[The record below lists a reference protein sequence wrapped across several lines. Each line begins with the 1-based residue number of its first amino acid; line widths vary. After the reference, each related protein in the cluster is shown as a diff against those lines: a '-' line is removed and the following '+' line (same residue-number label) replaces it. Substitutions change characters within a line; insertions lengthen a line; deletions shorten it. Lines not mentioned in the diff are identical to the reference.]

1 MPEEK
6 TPLDRFTDLS
16 WDDLN
21 HWVGSK
27 IVSSGRNYQQQGRVT
42 ELVTTNEG
50 ALIAWVNGNERYAT
64 RVIMNSD
71 GLPESL
77 CTCLYELDCKHGVAA
92 VLEYL
97 EMIGNGH
104 HVPKAKDDDLR
115 VVIIEEDDWNNRSED
130 DHGFLSEHLIK
141 DVEIFLKGKTT
152 TQLQELILEL
162 SQKYPEIAQDLSDR
176 RKILTG
182 DIDYLVVR
190 LKKEIRKVGE
200 EPGWQSY
207 WQEEGYTPDY
217 SGIRTKLE
225 TLLSAGYFDAVLSL
239 GQELIEVG
247 THQIEQ
253 SHDDGETALEIES
266 CMPVVVRA
274 LERSSLKTADKLV
287 WAVDAVLKDQF
298 DICEVFGDF
307 LYRKHP
313 KAAWNT
319 LADRLLVQLKTTISA
334 KDVDNFIRNFERDQ
348 VSNWTIHALER
359 AGRKE
364 EVIPLCESEA
374 KITCSYNRLVKEL
387 MTAGRHSEA
396 EAWIAEG
403 ITETKDKLPGIATRL
418 REKLLKIRTLEKD
431 WSSVAAML
439 VNIFV
444 QSPSCKTFS
453 DCRHAALKI
462 GLWEK
467 VSQNLLAYL
476 ECGMLPWQ
484 QKKWPLNQ
492 SNLDL
497 PSDNR
502 SRQFP
507 MLADLI
513 DIAIM
518 EKKPDQVIRWYNQI
532 PEEQIGW
539 YAVDDDAVAAA
550 VETYD
555 PERAVAIWQ
564 TKAERLIDQ
573 VRPSAYQEAVKYLRK
588 AGVVMAQE
596 QKKDEWERYLNKLRT
611 KHIRKR
617 RLIEIISGLE
627 GRPIVKNRQ

>member
-6 TPLDRFTDLS
+6 TLLDRFTDLS

-27 IVSSGRNYQQQGRVT
+27 IVSSGRNYQQQGRVA

-50 ALIAWVNGNERYAT
+50 ALIAWVNGDERYAT
-64 RVIMNSD
+64 KVIMNSD

-77 CTCLYELDCKHGVAA
+77 CTCLYELDCKHGVAT

-97 EMIGNGH
+97 EMVGNGQ
-104 HVPKAKDDDLR
+104 HVPKAKNDDLR
-115 VVIIEEDDWNNRSED
+115 IAILEENDWNNRSED

-176 RKILTG
+176 RTILTG

-217 SGIRTKLE
+217 SGIRTKFE

-266 CMPVVVRA
+266 CMPIVARA

-319 LADRLLVQLKTTISA
+319 LADRLLVQLKTMVSA
-334 KDVDNFIRNFERDQ
+334 KDIDNFIRNFERDQ
-348 VSNWTIHALER
+348 ISNWTIHALER

-364 EVIPLCESEA
+364 EIIPLCESEA

-387 MTAGRHSEA
+387 MTAGRHNEA
-396 EAWIAEG
+396 EVWIAEG
-403 ITETKDKLPGIATRL
+403 ITVTKDKLPGIATRL

-431 WSSVAAML
+431 WSAVAAMQ

-444 QSPSCKTFS
+444 QNPSCKTFS
-453 DCRHAALKI
+453 DCRDATLKI
-462 GLWEK
+462 GLWET
-467 VSQNLLAYL
+467 VSQHLIAYL

-518 EKKPDQVIRWYNQI
+518 EKKPDKVLQWYNQI

-539 YAVDDDAVAAA
+539 YAVDDDAVAASI
-550 VETYD
+550 ETYA
-555 PERAVAIWQ
+555 PEQAVAIWQ

-573 VRPSAYQEAVKYLRK
+573 VRPSAYQEAAKYLRK
-588 AGVVMAQE
+588 AGVIMAQKK
-596 QKKDEWERYLNKLRT
+596 KKDEWEHYLNKLRT

-627 GRPIVKNRQ
+627 GRPIVKNRP

>member
-1 MPEEK
+1 MSQDKSPW
-6 TPLDRFTDLS
+6 DRFAELS
-16 WDDLN
+16 WEDLN

-27 IVSSGRNYQQQGRVT
+27 IVSNGRNYQQQGRVT
-42 ELVTTNEG
+42 ELVRTDDG
-50 ALIAWVNGNERYAT
+50 GLIAWVNGSERYAT

-77 CTCLYELDCKHGVAA
+77 CTCLYELDCKHGVAV

-97 EMIGNGH
+97 EMIGSGQD
-104 HVPKAKDDDLR
+104 VPMTGNNDLRIVVLEDDDLNHR
-115 VVIIEEDDWNNRSED
+115 PEDG
-130 DHGFLSEHLIK
+130 HGFLSEHIIK
-141 DVEIFLKGKTT
+141 DVEGFLSDKTRI
-152 TQLQELILEL
+152 QLQELILEL
-162 SQKYPEIAQDLSDR
+162 SQKYPEVAQDLSDR

-182 DIDYLVVR
+182 DIDNLVLR

-217 SGIRTKLE
+217 SGIRSKLE

-253 SHDDGETALEIES
+253 SHDEGETALEIES
-266 CMPVVVRA
+266 CMPVVVKA
-274 LERSSLKTADKLV
+274 LDRSSLETADKLV

-298 DICEVFGDF
+298 DICEVFGDY

-319 LADRLLVQLKTTISA
+319 LADHLLLQLDTMA
-334 KDVDNFIRNFERDQ
+334 AEKDVDNFIRNFERDQ
-348 VSNWTIHALER
+348 ISNWTIHALER

-364 EVIPLCESEA
+364 EVIPLCEAEA
-374 KITCSYNRLVKEL
+374 KATCSYNRLVKEL
-387 MTAGRHSEA
+387 MASGRLAEA
-396 EAWIAEG
+396 ETWITEG
-403 ITETKDKLPGIATRL
+403 IRITKDKLPGIATRL
-418 REKLLKIRTLEKD
+418 REKLLKIRTFEKN
-431 WSSVAAML
+431 WPAVTAMH

-453 DCRHAALKI
+453 NCKSAAHKI
-462 GLWEK
+462 GRWDIVRK
-467 VSQNLLAYL
+467 YLLAYL
-476 ECGMLPWQ
+476 ERGKLPWQ
-484 QKKWPLNQ
+484 QDDWPLNQ
-492 SNLDL
+492 TNLDL

-518 EKKPDQVIRWYNQI
+518 EKQPDQVLHWYNQI
-532 PEEQIGW
+532 PEDQVGW
-539 YAVDDDAVAAA
+539 YAVDNDAVA
-550 VETYD
+550 ETIENYA
-555 PERAVAIWQ
+555 PERAVSIWQ
-564 TKAERLIDQ
+564 AKAEQLIEQ
-573 VRPSAYQEAVKYLRK
+573 VKPSTYQEAVKYLRK
-588 AGVVMAQE
+588 AGTIMTRE
-596 QKKDEWERYLNKLRT
+596 KQKDKWKQYLDQLRS
-611 KHIRKR
+611 KHNRKR

-627 GRPIVKNRQ
+627 GRPIVKIKQ